1 MCMICTSY
9 YMPTLSTHTTTFLL
23 STLFNSS
30 PTYSRQRRSPTL
42 PTLPV
47 TEEVTARGVPMDGV
61 ISLVSGTVVSATK
74 SSPPL
79 TAMTTAGGIV
89 NRTQAVRG
97 SPPMVVAVAGVFV
110 TKSTVTILTG
120 RAVKVNLNVSGS
132 PPMAVAVAGVKITRE
147 ALVVA
152 RVGRNVTVKR
162 LVITLV
168 VGQAVMTTVLIII
181 SLSKGL
187 KVMSITLNRT
197 RLTTTITRIW
207 MGMYQLNDVLYEL
220 KVQYAGGSAGME
232 GLS

>member
-1 MCMICTSY
+1 
-9 YMPTLSTHTTTFLL
+9 MPTLSTHTTTFLL

-30 PTYSRQRRSPTL
+30 PTYSRQRRSPPL
-42 PTLPV
+42 PT
-47 TEEVTARGVPMDGV
+47 
-61 ISLVSGTVVSATK
+61 TK

-79 TAMTTAGGIV
+79 TAMATAGGIV
-89 NRTQAVRG
+89 NRTQAVCG

-110 TKSTVTILTG
+110 TKSTVAILTG

-152 RVGRNVTVKR
+152 RVSRNVTVKR

-220 KVQYAGGSAGME
+220 KVQYAGGSVCWDGRRRVDF
-232 GLS
+232 LS